1 MMSKPVPVV
10 YILHGED
17 QLEMDKFVDVLHSR
31 LEDSGVQMMNI
42 TRFDGRALDFRELQA
57 SVLAVPFMTRRRIV
71 ELINPLAAL
80 GNEDAKSRFIEL
92 LNQVPATT
100 AFVILHASP
109 LTENRARRRGE
120 FHWLENWAEKNPDR
134 AFIRLFSLPRGGA
147 MVRWIL
153 DTAQDLGG
161 SFSEDAAELLASL
174 LGSDTSLAHH
184 EIEKLLAYVDYK
196 RSVTVEDVEVVSVSL
211 PQGDIFKLV
220 DAISMQEGVQ
230 ATRMLHTL
238 LEIQDPASI
247 FSMVVRQFR
256 LLILARELADL
267 GGGPDD
273 LVREYKVK
281 PKTHPYVANKIFTQV
296 RRFRMPELVAAYQR
310 LLQIDQEV
318 KTGLVPLDLELDIF
332 VTEFTN
338 QLGS

>member
-1 MMSKPVPVV
+1 MMMSRPVPTV

-17 QLEMDKFVDVLHSR
+17 QLEMDRFVKLLHSR
-31 LEDSGVQMMNI
+31 LDDTGVQMMNI

-71 ELINPLAAL
+71 ELINPLEAL
-80 GNEDAKSRFIEL
+80 RDDEARARFIQL

-109 LTENRARRRGE
+109 LTEERAKRRGE
-120 FHWLENWAEKNPDR
+120 FHWLENWAEQNPDR

-147 MVRWIL
+147 MVRWIM
-153 DTAQDLGG
+153 DNAQEAGG
-161 SFSEDAAELLASL
+161 SFSGDAAESLASMV
-174 LGSDTSLAHH
+174 GSDTSLAHH
-184 EIEKLLAYVDYK
+184 EIEKLLAYVDYQ
-196 RSVTVEDVEVVSVSL
+196 RPVSEADVEYLAVSI

-220 DAISMQEGVQ
+220 DAISTQEGEQ
-230 ATRMLHTL
+230 ATDMLHAL

-247 FSMVVRQFR
+247 FSMIVRQFR
-256 LLILARELADL
+256 LLILARELADQ

-273 LVREYKVK
+273 LIREYKVK

-296 RRFRMPELVAAYQR
+296 RRFKMSELVAAYQR
-310 LLQIDQEV
+310 LLEIDREV
-318 KTGLVPLDLELDIF
+318 KTSQVPLDLELDMF
-332 VTEFTN
+332 VTEFTG
-338 QLGS
+338 Q